1 MKKEIKLDIYTP
13 EEEVANA
20 ITHGVGI
27 LGAIGSLIY
36 LFTRHELT
44 SAILWSTFI
53 FSLTAL
59 ILYTS
64 STLYHRV
71 KAKQNK
77 FLFKQLDHIS
87 IYLLIAGTFT
97 PFCWGVLGNTALGQ
111 NLLIAVW
118 VIALAGIIFKVFYTG
133 KLEFISL
140 ASYLGMGWLG
150 FLMFDELAEVLS
162 PKVVTLM
169 LYGGVSYTVGVV
181 FYLMRKLKY
190 HHAIWHLFV
199 LGGTG
204 FHTYAI
210 FRYVVDYS
218 Y

>member
-1 MKKEIKLDIYTP
+1 MKKEVKLDIYTP
-13 EEEVANA
+13 EEELANA
-20 ITHGVGI
+20 ITHGIGI
-27 LGAIGSLIY
+27 LGALVAFIY
-36 LFTRHELT
+36 VLLQPIENTAVF
-44 SAILWSTFI
+44 WSTSVFCA
-53 FSLTAL
+53 TAF

-64 STLYHRV
+64 STLYHSV
-71 KAKQNK
+71 KSKSKK
-77 FLFKQLDHIS
+77 FLFKKLDHIS

-97 PFCWGVLGNTALGQ
+97 PFCWGVLGNTSLGI

-118 VIALAGIIFKVFYTG
+118 AIAMAGIVFKIFLTG

-150 FLMFDELAEVLS
+150 FLMFDEIAEILS
-162 PKVVTLM
+162 QEVVNMM
-169 LYGGVSYTVGVV
+169 LYGGVSYTVGVA

-204 FHTYAI
+204 FHMYAVLK
-210 FRYVVDYS
+210 YVVA
-218 Y
+218 

>member
-1 MKKEIKLDIYTP
+1 MKKEVKLDIYTP
-13 EEEVANA
+13 EEELANT
-20 ITHGVGI
+20 ITHGIGI
-27 LGAIGSLIY
+27 LGALVAFIY
-36 LFTRHELT
+36 VLLQPIENTTVF
-44 SAILWSTFI
+44 WSTTVFCA
-53 FSLTAL
+53 TAF

-64 STLYHRV
+64 STLYHSV
-71 KAKQNK
+71 KSKSKK
-77 FLFKQLDHIS
+77 FLFKKLDHIS

-97 PFCWGVLGNTALGQ
+97 PFCWSVLGGTSLGI

-118 VIALAGIIFKVFYTG
+118 AIAIAGIVFKIFLTG

-150 FLMFDELAEVLS
+150 FLMFDEIAEILS
-162 PKVVTLM
+162 QEVVNMM
-169 LYGGVSYTVGVV
+169 LYGGVSYTVGVA

-204 FHTYAI
+204 FHMYAVLK
-210 FRYVVDYS
+210 YVVA
-218 Y
+218 

>member
-1 MKKEIKLDIYTP
+1 MKKEVKLDIYTP
-13 EEEVANA
+13 EEELANA
-20 ITHGVGI
+20 ITHGIGI
-27 LGAIGSLIY
+27 LGALVAFIY
-36 LFTRHELT
+36 VLLQPIENTAVF
-44 SAILWSTFI
+44 WSTSVFCA
-53 FSLTAL
+53 TAF

-64 STLYHRV
+64 STLYHSV
-71 KAKQNK
+71 KSKSKK
-77 FLFKQLDHIS
+77 FLFKKLDHIS

-97 PFCWGVLGNTALGQ
+97 PFCWGVLGSTSLGV

-118 VIALAGIIFKVFYTG
+118 AIAIAGIVFKIFLTG

-150 FLMFDELAEVLS
+150 FLMFDEIAEILS
-162 PKVVTLM
+162 QEVVNMM
-169 LYGGVSYTVGVV
+169 LYGGVSYTVGVA

-204 FHTYAI
+204 FHMYAVLK
-210 FRYVVDYS
+210 YVVG
-218 Y
+218 